1 MGWLGFK
8 AAISSTDGKW
18 RTQTI
23 CFSVVDQSTGQMPQS
38 QTLALKSDWNG
49 MEYTR
54 KHVKRGGSRA
64 GGVVHPIDVICS
76 DYYTP

>member
-23 CFSVVDQSTGQMPQS
+23 CFSVVDQSTGLMPHS
-38 QTLALKSDWNG
+38 QTLALKSEWKRDGIHPEACEKGWKSG
-49 MEYTR
+49 R
-54 KHVKRGGSRA
+54 RGG
-64 GGVVHPIDVICS
+64 PPD
-76 DYYTP
+76 